1 VTLARPQF
9 LDRLRA
15 LHMTQRDFAEAAGIS
30 RAAVNHWGGPSHPGV
45 PVWAEKLIEAW
56 EREIGLIARLE
67 RAIERN
73 AELAAQAELKRD

>member
-45 PVWAEKLIEAW
+45 PVWAERLLDAW
-56 EREIGLIARLE
+56 DRLLTTQAQLNQC
-67 RAIERN
+67 RARN